1 MAGKVN
7 TDVTDLDTD
16 FTDAASRS
24 LGFRDKPAHP
34 QDQKNPCNP
43 CLNP

>member
-7 TDVTDLDTD
+7 TD

-24 LGFRDKPAHP
+24 LSFRDKPAHP
-34 QDQKNPCNP
+34 QDQKNP
-43 CLNP
+43 